1 METRANFVLIG
12 LFTLAVVASAFG
24 FVYWFQNL
32 GTAQS
37 RVAYRVV
44 FEGPVSGLRTG
55 AGVTFNGIRVG
66 EVASITVDDPQHVAA
81 IINVDRTAP
90 IRGDT
95 RVGLEFQGLTGIAA
109 VALRGGAANAA
120 PLVAGS
126 DGVPTLR
133 ADGVILDVTEAA
145 RSTLQRVDQLI
156 SDNQDAL
163 KSALRSIDAF
173 SQALARNSERVDN
186 IMIGFERLAGTK
198 DKDGELSQAA
208 ASIRELA
215 DNLDKRT
222 AELTGNANKFIA
234 SGVSLVSSGRRT
246 LDDISRTVNNFDR
259 NPSRVIF
266 GASQADAPAPPP
278 PRQPAP
284 RQPARR

>member
-12 LFTLAVVASAFG
+12 LFTLAVIASAFG

-37 RVAYRVV
+37 RVAYRVI

-66 EVASITVDDPQHVAA
+66 EVGSISVDDPQHVAA

-90 IRGDT
+90 VRSDT

-109 VALRGGAANAA
+109 VALRGGAVNSAA
-120 PLVAGS
+120 LTAGP

-145 RSTLQRVDQLI
+145 RSTLQRVDQI
-156 SDNQDAL
+156 IVDNQAAL
-163 KSALRSIDAF
+163 KSALRSIDSF
-173 SQALARNSERVDN
+173 TQALARNSERFDN
-186 IMIGFERLAGTK
+186 IMIGMERLSGSK
-198 DKDGELSQAA
+198 DNDGELSKTA

-222 AELTGNANKFIA
+222 EELTENANKFINA
-234 SGVSLVSSGRRT
+234 GVGLVSSGRRT
-246 LDDISRTVNNFDR
+246 LEDISRTVNNFDR
-259 NPSRVIF
+259 NPSRVLF
-266 GASQADAPAPPP
+266 GASQADAPAP
-278 PRQPAP
+278 AP
-284 RQPARR
+284 RQPAQRQPTRR

>member
-32 GTAQS
+32 GSAQS
-37 RVAYRVV
+37 RVAYRVI

-66 EVASITVDDPQHVAA
+66 EVASISVDDPQHVAA
-81 IINVDRTAP
+81 VINVDRTAP
-90 IRGDT
+90 VRSDT

-109 VALRGGAANAA
+109 VALRGGAPNAA
-120 PLVAGS
+120 PLTAGS

-145 RSTLQRVDQLI
+145 RSTLQRVDQMI
-156 SDNQDAL
+156 SDNQEAL
-163 KSALRSIDAF
+163 KSTLRSIDTF
-173 SQALARNSERVDN
+173 SQTLARNSERVDN
-186 IMIGFERLAGTK
+186 IMIGMERLAGTK
-198 DKDGELSQAA
+198 DKDGELSKTAS
-208 ASIRELA
+208 SIRELA
-215 DNLDKRT
+215 ENLDKRT
-222 AELTGNANKFIA
+222 AELTDHANKFIN
-234 SGVSLVSSGRRT
+234 SGVSLVATGRRT

-259 NPSRVIF
+259 NPSRVLF

-278 PRQPAP
+278 RQPAQ